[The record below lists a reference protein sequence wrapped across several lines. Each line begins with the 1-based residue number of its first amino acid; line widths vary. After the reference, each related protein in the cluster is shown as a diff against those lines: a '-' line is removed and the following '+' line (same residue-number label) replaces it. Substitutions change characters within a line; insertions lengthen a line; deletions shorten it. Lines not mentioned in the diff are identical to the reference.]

1 MTGRDNTPS
10 ASTNNGAF
18 ALSGE
23 LTARMRLKLSTII
36 EEAELWLL

>member
-1 MTGRDNTPS
+1 
-10 ASTNNGAF
+10 
-18 ALSGE
+18 LSGE